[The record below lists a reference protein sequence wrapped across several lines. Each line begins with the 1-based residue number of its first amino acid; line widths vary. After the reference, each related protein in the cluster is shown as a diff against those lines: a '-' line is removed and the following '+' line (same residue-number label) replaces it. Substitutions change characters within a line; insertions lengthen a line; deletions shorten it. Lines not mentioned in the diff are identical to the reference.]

1 VTPEQIAQI
10 GQVVGWLAAALGTGG
25 GIWAGVTALSNRKI
39 GLKTTENEANKNINT
54 TWDSIVEGL
63 QTQLTFLAGKIEKLE
78 AGQEELKAQLG
89 AKERLL
95 LRAIAHIGI
104 LELLIPEHMR
114 IKRPEGLE

>member
-1 VTPEQIAQI
+1 MPIEQILLWVAGII
-10 GQVVGWLAAALGTGG
+10 GTLLGGG

-39 GLKTTENEANKNINT
+39 GIKTTEIEANKNIAV
-54 TWDSIVEGL
+54 TWDSIVTNL
-63 QTQLTFLAGKIEKLE
+63 QEQLTYLAGKVEKLE
-78 AGQEELKAQLG
+78 QGQEQLQQQLG